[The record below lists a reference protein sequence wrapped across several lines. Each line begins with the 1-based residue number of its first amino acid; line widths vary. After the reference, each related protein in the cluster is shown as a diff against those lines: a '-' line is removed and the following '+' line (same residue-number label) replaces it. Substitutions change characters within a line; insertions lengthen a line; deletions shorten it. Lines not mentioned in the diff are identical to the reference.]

1 MWSTVVLAVV
11 VSSMVGAL
19 ITGYDPA
26 DGFPRTL
33 GIVAIL
39 DVLGTLISI
48 AVGVFGRDA
57 QSLTITL
64 PPGIAAR
71 LQAES
76 AESGRPV
83 RDLVDEALARY
94 YDVPVD

>member
-1 MWSTVVLAVV
+1 MRD
-11 VSSMVGAL
+11 
-19 ITGYDPA
+19 I
-26 DGFPRTL
+26 
-33 GIVAIL
+33 
-39 DVLGTLISI
+39 I
-48 AVGVFGRDA
+48 AVGVFGRDD
-57 QSLTITL
+57 QSLRTTL
-64 PPGIAAR
+64 PPSVAAR